1 MQKIKRQPKIEKTI
15 IEAVQKWGM
24 IMDFTDGMQQAS
36 LPLGLSFGLAADKN
50 ALDNYSNLTEY
61 EKEQLIAQSKS
72 VKSKDEMQQLIQQIS
87 DGESMM

>member
-1 MQKIKRQPKIEKTI
+1 MTG
-15 IEAVQKWGM
+15 QKWGI

-36 LPLGLSFGLAADKN
+36 LPLGLSFGLAADEK
-50 ALDNYSNLTEY
+50 ALNNYGKLTEY

-72 VKSKDEMQQLIQQIS
+72 VKSKAEMQQLIQKVS

>member
-1 MQKIKRQPKIEKTI
+1 
-15 IEAVQKWGM
+15 
-24 IMDFTDGMQQAS
+24 MDFTDGMQQAS

-72 VKSKDEMQQLIQQIS
+72 VKSKDEMQQVGS
-87 DGESMM
+87 VME